1 MSEAHTAFW
10 VALLNH
16 HEDGERRARLW
27 NGYLGWKLPP
37 TLRGEVP
44 QQGWPQLI
52 VDAPPGGWPELSKD
66 DEALLNHLATTHGGH
81 PAWNE
86 RHYMDFSG
94 HTFESKVDMSDLTL
108 VDASFREARFK
119 AEVHLKKTR
128 FFAQSWFGAAT
139 FEKGVYCHGTFF
151 ESDAHF
157 GMARFR
163 AYPGFTSVRFNG
175 GATFAGSRFKWQAT
189 FNDSKFVETYFSAG
203 ITMPILA
210 DFRGAHFRDG
220 ASFRNVVFGEDPERT
235 GKRLRPGRLADFSDA
250 RFEAATDFRRAVFHG
265 APAFFNCSLHED
277 TDFGSV
283 QWPKAQTE
291 AGRVGYAI
299 RAWERLEL
307 MMSELEKPLDRHRF
321 YRHKMRTRRLVEGR
335 FLRSLNWLFDVT
347 SDYGWSVSRAAVSW
361 FSHWVIGGI
370 VLFVNTGKDAI
381 GNDALHLFGAALSTG
396 FANAH
401 TFLLLASNGGYLE
414 RGRAL
419 MECHDQGGLFSAIGI
434 TQTILGPVFLFL
446 LLLTVRNRFRLA

>member
-1 MSEAHTAFW
+1 MSDAHTPFW

-16 HEDGERRARLW
+16 HEDREQRARLW

-37 TLRGEVP
+37 RLRESVSGV
-44 QQGWPQLI
+44 WPQI
-52 VDAPPGGWPELSKD
+52 VVDAPPDGWPELSEADK
-66 DEALLNHLATTHGGH
+66 ALLDAIASRHGGH
-81 PAWNE
+81 PTWDE

-94 HTFESKVDMSDLTL
+94 HVFDSKVDLSGCTL
-108 VDASFREARFK
+108 VDASFSDACFK
-119 AEVHLKKTR
+119 ASVDFGGTR
-128 FFAQSWFGAAT
+128 FFAQSWFRGAMFAGGA
-139 FEKGVYCHGTFF
+139 FFHRTFF
-151 ESDAHF
+151 EADANF
-157 GMARFR
+157 SQTQFQGYA
-163 AYPGFTSVRFNG
+163 GFTGVRFNG
-175 GATFAGSRFKWQAT
+175 GASFAGARFELHAQ
-189 FNDSKFVETYFSAG
+189 FNDSRFVETYFSSG
-203 ITMPILA
+203 MTNPILA
-210 DFRGAHFRDG
+210 SFGGALFCDR
-220 ASFRNVVFGEDPERT
+220 ASFRNVVFGEDPKQT
-235 GKRLRPGRLADFSDA
+235 VKRLRPERLADFSDA

-291 AGRVGYAI
+291 TDRVGYAI

-321 YRHKMRTRRLVEGR
+321 YRHKMRTRRLVDGR

-361 FSHWVIGGI
+361 VGHWVVGAI
-370 VLFVNTGKDAI
+370 VLFANTGWAAI
-381 GNDALHLFGAALSTG
+381 GNDALGLLAAALSTA

-401 TFLLLASNGGYLE
+401 TFLLLASDGGYLE
-414 RGRAL
+414 SGRAL
-419 MECHDQGGLFSAIGI
+419 MECHDYGGLFSAIGV